1 MRYAHYINRQRSAKG
16 HLWQGRFYSCILDDA
31 HLYRAIRYVENNPVR
46 AKLVK
51 KAWKYGFS
59 SAKDHTKERNKPII
73 KLSRYKSTQYGK
85 QWKEY
90 LQEND
95 FEMTEDIRIKT
106 NKSI

>member
-1 MRYAHYINRQRSAKG
+1 MCSSD
-16 HLWQGRFYSCILDDA
+16 L
-31 HLYRAIRYVENNPVR
+31 
-46 AKLVK
+46 
-51 KAWKYGFS
+51 FS

-106 NKSI
+106 NKGLVVGTDKFIKKLEGLLKRSLKCVNQGRPRKGI